1 MYGIDDH
8 FYLGDYGDL
17 KNGYTQPI
25 FEDAARVAG
34 GAIGTLSGV
43 KRELDNLVRHQLDRL
58 LAGMDFVTRE
68 EFDAVKEMAANAR
81 KENDRLEAR
90 IAAFEVAKVK
100 AALGKKSVIRKNAGK
115 EKCSEN

>member
-1 MYGIDDH
+1 MATPNR
-8 FYLGDYGDL
+8 F
-17 KNGYTQPI
+17 

-90 IAAFEVAKVK
+90 IAALEVAKVK
-100 AALGKKSVIRKNAGK
+100 PRSVKKASSAKMRARKSAQK
-115 EKCSEN
+115 TE

>member
-1 MYGIDDH
+1 MATPNR
-8 FYLGDYGDL
+8 F
-17 KNGYTQPI
+17 

-68 EFDAVKEMAANAR
+68 EF
-81 KENDRLEAR
+81 
-90 IAAFEVAKVK
+90 
-100 AALGKKSVIRKNAGK
+100 
-115 EKCSEN
+115 

>member
-1 MYGIDDH
+1 MATPNR
-8 FYLGDYGDL
+8 F
-17 KNGYTQPI
+17 

-43 KRELDNLVRHQLDRL
+43 KRELENLVRHQLDRL

-90 IAAFEVAKVK
+90 IAALEVAKAKPRSVK
-100 AALGKKSVIRKNAGK
+100 KASSAKTRARKSAQKT
-115 EKCSEN
+115 E

>member
-1 MYGIDDH
+1 MATPNR
-8 FYLGDYGDL
+8 F
-17 KNGYTQPI
+17 

-90 IAAFEVAKVK
+90 IAALEVAKVK
-100 AALGKKSVIRKNAGK
+100 PRSVKKASSAKTQARKSAQK
-115 EKCSEN
+115 TE

>member
-1 MYGIDDH
+1 MATPNR
-8 FYLGDYGDL
+8 F
-17 KNGYTQPI
+17 

-43 KRELDNLVRHQLDRL
+43 KRELENLVRHQLDRL

-90 IAAFEVAKVK
+90 IAALEVAKVK
-100 AALGKKSVIRKNAGK
+100 PRSVKKASSAKTRARKSAQK
-115 EKCSEN
+115 TE